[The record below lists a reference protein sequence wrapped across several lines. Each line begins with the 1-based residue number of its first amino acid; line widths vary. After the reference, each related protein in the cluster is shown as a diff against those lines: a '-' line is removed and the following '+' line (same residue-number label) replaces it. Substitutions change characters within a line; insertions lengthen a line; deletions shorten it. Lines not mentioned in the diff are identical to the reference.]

1 MIFIIAISAINYKM
15 LNLELSKRK
24 AKEYEERYGLWS
36 NKTKSTGCSDYVI
49 KEIMKLSESGM
60 ITEALQKMKKE
71 RCRLMD
77 ELHKSGRK
85 VDCLDFLIRQT
96 EKEIQ
101 ANH

>member
-1 MIFIIAISAINYKM
+1 MDYGRMKQ
-15 LNLELSKRK
+15 NLQD
-24 AKEYEERYGLWS
+24 A
-36 NKTKSTGCSDYVI
+36 GCSDSVI

-60 ITEALQKMKKE
+60 ITEALQKIKKE